1 MANIWIHITPSDLHR
16 AKIEYKPGYP
26 HSKIYDYTYGY
37 SMNYYQP
44 MIDYLDRRDSSNDEN
59 HQLPHLPWTNERYIK
74 EYDPKN
80 PLKLYSDQTA
90 NKIAIKSQESAL
102 KNINN
107 FDVKKSYFSAI
118 PTADATKLLRKLPK
132 TSALDAVYKRDVGKL
147 IKDIENLEMDAYYRY
162 KEGERK
168 MLEEDRE
175 NFTLEMKRA
184 IRGKSAN
191 QIRNILLADSL
202 KKIKDSTDSDAKIFR
217 ECYAT
222 SRTRRAARSLSEQRP
237 NYYECDCGG
246 QCTSCSV
253 NPCQAVSYSL
263 QNVKKEL
270 NTYTHKTEEFL
281 SDARY
286 RLHSIHKTL
295 RESEDFLNNR
305 QLERKKAK

>member
-1 MANIWIHITPSDLHR
+1 MANIWIHVTPSDMHR
-16 AKIEYKPGYP
+16 AKIEYKPGHP

-44 MIDYLDRRDSSNDEN
+44 MIDYLDRRDSLNDEN
-59 HQLPHLPWTNERYIK
+59 LQLPHLPWTNERYIQ

-80 PLKLYSDQTA
+80 PLKLYSDQEA
-90 NKIAIKSQESAL
+90 KRIAIKSQKSAL

-107 FDVKKSYFSAI
+107 FDVKRSYFGAI

-132 TSALDAVYKRDVGKL
+132 TSALDAVYKKDVGKL

-162 KEGERK
+162 KEGERR

-175 NFTLEMKRA
+175 NFSLEMKRA

-202 KKIKDSTDSDAKIFR
+202 KKIKESSDSDAKIFR

-222 SRTRRAARSLSEQRP
+222 SRTRRAARSLSACRP
-237 NYYECDCGG
+237 NNCDCSPE
-246 QCTSCSV
+246 T
-253 NPCQAVSYSL
+253 PAACQAVSYSL
-263 QNVKKEL
+263 ENVKKEL
-270 NTYTHKTEEFL
+270 NSFTHKTEEFL
-281 SDARY
+281 SDTRY
-286 RLHSIHKTL
+286 RLHSINRTL

-305 QLERKKAK
+305 QLERKRVK